1 MFIHLSMSF
10 KEDFSQLLKIQLL
23 SQFPVEVDDFDSVVT
38 VFVSED
44 SNLTQAFSV
53 IKECSIVCYKRLIYR
68 KNLSHHDTPLTLIVK
83 APTKLCVIELS
94 NEEYNRV

>member
-1 MFIHLSMSF
+1 MSF

-38 VFVSED
+38 VLVSDD
-44 SNLTQAFSV
+44 SNLNHAFSL
-53 IKECSIVCYKRLIYR
+53 IKESSIVCYRRLIYR
-68 KNLSHHDTPLTLIVK
+68 QNLSYIDTPLTLIVK

-94 NEEYNRV
+94 NEEYNRMS